1 MNYESMA
8 AWLRALTVTEQT
20 KALNYVSYGLTISAP
35 EYVYLDRSQKPTLD
49 QTTGAQLLGISEL
62 QHQLSSQIG
71 HYLDGE
77 EVKLYPVD
85 VFCRILFEKA
95 AYHGV
100 MSGLLTAIK
109 RARHY
114 YPHRDTPPNGD
125 S

>member
-20 KALNYVSYGLTISAP
+20 KALNYVSYGLTISAR

-71 HYLDGE
+71 HYLD
-77 EVKLYPVD
+77 
-85 VFCRILFEKA
+85 
-95 AYHGV
+95 
-100 MSGLLTAIK
+100 
-109 RARHY
+109 AR
-114 YPHRDTPPNGD
+114 R
-125 S
+125 